1 MARSFF
7 DRIRSRKA
15 AAVGGVAAISVVI
28 LAAGAW
34 WFYRHA
40 PRPSVVLATPA
51 LALET
56 LQTMHPRSLYY
67 NAAARPWLSARQS
80 GFLQP
85 DDRNDESS
93 RAREFRQATQNPK
106 LFRQLDRALRFDTLL
121 LVGDPSQY
129 RALLEHLLETKDW
142 TLSYVDH
149 TSLIFQRE
157 TEHAWQPEEL
167 EPVRQRFSA
176 PHEEAVFLAQVA
188 TKLIALSRMVPAE
201 ELLARAE
208 KLDAHIPEIW
218 HARAIASMNRG
229 DFVQARVH
237 VDRALALEPG
247 SLAALGTKAQI
258 LYSTKQIAEALTL
271 SAQLIAARPEDPAL
285 LFYHAKIAHD
295 AHAFREEIAAL
306 EKLVAVAERE
316 GQPASGYRIYLA
328 QAYAADG
335 QAEPSIAQFKRA
347 LADSDLSGEQRR
359 FAEETLAQIK
369 RRSGL

>member
-1 MARSFF
+1 MARTFF
-7 DRIRSRKA
+7 ERIESCKA
-15 AAVGGVAAISVVI
+15 AVVCAVAAVFLAI
-28 LAAGAW
+28 LAMSAV
-34 WFYRHA
+34 WFHRQAH
-40 PRPSVVLATPA
+40 RPSVALATPA
-51 LALET
+51 FALET
-56 LQTMHPRSLYY
+56 LQTIHPRSLYY
-67 NAAARPWLSARQS
+67 SAAARPWLSARES
-80 GFLQP
+80 EFLQP
-85 DDRNDESS
+85 DDRSADSAQS
-93 RAREFRQATQNPK
+93 REFRQATQNPK

-129 RALLEHLLETKDW
+129 RPLLEHLLETKDW

-149 TSLIFQRE
+149 TSLIFKRE
-157 TEHAWQPEEL
+157 AEHAWQPEEL
-167 EPVRQRFSA
+167 ELVRQRFSA

-188 TKLIALSRMVPAE
+188 TKLIALRRVVAAE
-201 ELLARAE
+201 KLLAQAE
-208 KLDAHIPEIW
+208 KLDARIPDIW
-218 HARAIASMNRG
+218 HARAIACMNRG
-229 DFVQARVH
+229 DFVEARVQ

-258 LYSTKQIAEALTL
+258 LYSTKQIGEALTL
-271 SAQLIAARPEDPAL
+271 SAQLIAARPGDPAL

-328 QAYAADG
+328 QAYASDG